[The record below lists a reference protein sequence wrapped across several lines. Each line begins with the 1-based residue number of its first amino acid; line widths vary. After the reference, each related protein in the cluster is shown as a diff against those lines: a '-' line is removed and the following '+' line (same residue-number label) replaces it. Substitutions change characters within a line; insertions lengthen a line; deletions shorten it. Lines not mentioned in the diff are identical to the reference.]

1 MKRIEDLLGQI
12 GDYDCLINGE
22 EVHLVGVLRRVKANI
37 VFQAQIE
44 LEHYR
49 KLDILY
55 DTLQFWGTVNG
66 TPVTLMSV
74 HCSRG
79 SSSYG
84 AKTIA
89 IEFEPYEVIIGR
101 CYKDEPRVNAISASI
116 IALNHM
122 FSSRPLDLIHNF
134 SKDKPYLLKYTY
146 PDKMEVDDQYGH
158 LEIYQTFSQGWTR
171 DEIKHSI
178 VPIIEYRF
186 GHTMSIMDAVGRIAA
201 ARNLFSFFANGYL
214 PLENIKFAD
223 DQSQKFEE
231 LAVCDITLYLNHPED
246 IPLRDEP
253 FLIMTSAFKDNF
265 SQIWKNWLDM
275 YEGAVPIPT
284 LFYEIICNRSTRVNC
299 FLNLVQAIEVY
310 SNQYRGSEVEE
321 LARKR
326 ENTKQEKKPKIY
338 LKYKLEDVFSSFNDC
353 LEIAA
358 GDIPIL
364 AEHVADMRNFYTHY
378 NANRYAEPTYQE
390 MFSATHVLRFVLLAI
405 VYKTLGLS
413 SETIIDARKR
423 VEFQLYYKDIEAI
436 LHYANEQE
444 KNS

>member
-1 MKRIEDLLGQI
+1 MKTIDDLLNQV
-12 GDYDCLINGE
+12 GDYNCLINGE
-22 EVHLVGVLRRVKANI
+22 EVHIVGVLRQEKTDI
-37 VFQAQIE
+37 IFQAQME
-44 LEHYR
+44 MEDYR
-49 KLDILY
+49 KLDRLY
-55 DTLQFWGTVNG
+55 SELQFWGSING
-66 TPVTLMSV
+66 TSVTLMSV
-74 HCSRG
+74 HYRRS

-84 AKTIA
+84 TKTVSV
-89 IEFEPYEVIIGR
+89 EFDPYEIIIGR
-101 CYKDEPRVNAISASI
+101 RYKDEPRVNAISATI

-122 FSSRPLDLIHNF
+122 FSSKPLDLIYDF
-134 SKDKPYLLKYTY
+134 SKDKPYLLKFTY
-146 PDKMEVDDQYGH
+146 PDIIEVDDQYGH
-158 LEIYQTFSQGWTR
+158 LEIYQTFSQEWTR

-186 GHTMSIMDAVGRIAA
+186 SNTMGIMDAVGRIAA

-214 PLENIKFAD
+214 PLENIEFAD

-231 LAVCDITLYLNHPED
+231 LAVCDITLYFNHPEE

-253 FLIMTSAFKDNF
+253 FLLMTSAFKDNF

-284 LFYEIICNRSTRVNC
+284 LFYEIICNRYTRVNC

-310 SNQYRGSEVEE
+310 SGQYRESAVEAV
-321 LARKR
+321 ARKH
-326 ENTKQEKKPKIY
+326 ENTKPGKKPKTY
-338 LKYKLEDVFSSFNDC
+338 LKYILEDVFSSINDC
-353 LEIAA
+353 LEIAD

-378 NANRYAEPTYQE
+378 NVNRYAEPTYQE

-413 SETIIDARKR
+413 SEAIIDARKR
-423 VEFQLYYKDIEAI
+423 VEFQLYYKDIETI
-436 LHYANEQE
+436 LHYADEQE

>member
-1 MKRIEDLLGQI
+1 MGKIDNLLNQI
-12 GDYDCLINGE
+12 GDFDCHIDGK
-22 EVHLVGVLRRVKANI
+22 EVHIVGVLRQDKTDI
-37 VFQAQIE
+37 IFQAQME
-44 LEHYR
+44 MEDYK
-49 KLDILY
+49 KLDRLY
-55 DTLQFWGTVNG
+55 SELQFWGSING
-66 TPVTLMSV
+66 TSVTLMSV
-74 HCSRG
+74 HYRRS

-84 AKTIA
+84 AKTVSV
-89 IEFEPYEVIIGR
+89 EFDPYEVIIGR
-101 CYKDEPRVNAISASI
+101 CYKDEPRVNAISATI

-122 FSSRPLDLIHNF
+122 FSSKPLDLIYDF
-134 SKDKPYLLKYTY
+134 SKDKPYLLKFTY

-186 GHTMSIMDAVGRIAA
+186 SNTMGVMDAVGRIAA

-214 PLENIKFAD
+214 PLENIEFAD
-223 DQSQKFEE
+223 DQSQKFDE
-231 LAVCDITLYLNHPED
+231 LTICDITLYLNHPEE

-310 SNQYRGSEVEE
+310 SGQYRESAVEAV
-321 LARKR
+321 ARKR
-326 ENTKQEKKPKIY
+326 ENTKPGKKPKIY
-338 LKYKLEDVFSSFNDC
+338 LKYILEDVFSSFNDC
-353 LEIAA
+353 LEIAD

-364 AEHVADMRNFYTHY
+364 AHHIADMRNFYTHY
-378 NANRYAEPTYQE
+378 NSGRYVEPSYQE
-390 MFSATHVLRFVLLAI
+390 MFAATHVLRFVLLAI

>member
-1 MKRIEDLLGQI
+1 MKKIDELLDQI

-22 EVHLVGVLRRVKANI
+22 EVHLVGVLHRVKANI

-84 AKTIA
+84 AKTVA

-116 IALNHM
+116 TALNHM
-122 FSSRPLDLIHNF
+122 FSSRPLGLIHGF

-146 PDKMEVDDQYGH
+146 PDKIEVDDQYGH

-171 DEIKHSI
+171 DEIKHGI

-186 GHTMSIMDAVGRIAA
+186 HDPMGIMDAVGRIAA
-201 ARNLFSFFANGYL
+201 VRNLFSFFANGYL
-214 PLENIKFAD
+214 PLENIEFAD
-223 DQSQKFEE
+223 GQSQKIDA
-231 LAVCDITLYLNHPED
+231 LTMCDITLYLNNPEE

-310 SNQYRGSEVEE
+310 SDQYRGLEVEE

-326 ENTKQEKKPKIY
+326 ENTKPEKKPKIF

-353 LEIAA
+353 LEIAD

-364 AEHVADMRNFYTHY
+364 AERIADMRNFYTHY
-378 NANRYAEPTYQE
+378 NSGRYAEPTYQE

-413 SETIIDARKR
+413 SAVIIAARKR
-423 VEFQLYYKDIEAI
+423 VGFQLYYKDIEAI
-436 LHYANEQE
+436 LHYANNQE
-444 KNS
+444 KKS

>member
-1 MKRIEDLLGQI
+1 MKKIDELLDQI

-22 EVHLVGVLRRVKANI
+22 EVHLVGVLHRVKANI

-44 LEHYR
+44 LEQYR

-66 TPVTLMSV
+66 TPVTLMSA
-74 HCSRG
+74 HCNQG

-84 AKTIA
+84 AKTVA
-89 IEFEPYEVIIGR
+89 IEFDPYEIIIGR
-101 CYKDEPRVNAISASI
+101 CYKDEPRVNAIYASI

-122 FSSRPLDLIHNF
+122 FSSRPLDLIHDF
-134 SKDKPYLLKYTY
+134 SEDKPYLLKFTY
-146 PDKMEVDDQYGH
+146 PDKIEVDDQYGH

-186 GHTMSIMDAVGRIAA
+186 NNTIGVMDAVGRITA

-214 PLENIKFAD
+214 PLENIEFAD

-231 LAVCDITLYLNHPED
+231 LAVCDITLCLNHPEEM
-246 IPLRDEP
+246 PLRDEP
-253 FLIMTSAFKDNF
+253 FLIMTSAFKDSF

-364 AEHVADMRNFYTHY
+364 AERIADMRNFYTHY
-378 NANRYAEPTYQE
+378 NSGRYAEPTYQE

-413 SETIIDARKR
+413 SEAIIDARKR
-423 VEFQLYYKDIEAI
+423 VEFQLYYKDIETI
-436 LHYANEQE
+436 LHYADEQE

>member
-1 MKRIEDLLGQI
+1 MGKIDNLLNQV
-12 GDYDCLINGE
+12 GDFDCHIDGK
-22 EVHLVGVLRRVKANI
+22 EVHIVGVLRQEKTDI
-37 VFQAQIE
+37 IFQAQME
-44 LEHYR
+44 MEDYR
-49 KLDILY
+49 KLDRLY
-55 DTLQFWGTVNG
+55 SELQFWGSING
-66 TPVTLMSV
+66 TSVTLMSV
-74 HCSRG
+74 HYRRS

-84 AKTIA
+84 AKTVSV
-89 IEFEPYEVIIGR
+89 EFDPYEIIIGR
-101 CYKDEPRVNAISASI
+101 RYKDEPRVNAISASI

-122 FSSRPLDLIHNF
+122 FSSRPLDLIHDF
-134 SKDKPYLLKYTY
+134 SEDKPYLLKFTY
-146 PDKMEVDDQYGH
+146 PDKIEVDDQYGH

-186 GHTMSIMDAVGRIAA
+186 NNTIGVMDAVGRIAV
-201 ARNLFSFFANGYL
+201 ARNLFSFLANGYL
-214 PLENIKFAD
+214 PLENIEFAD

-231 LAVCDITLYLNHPED
+231 LAVCDITLCLNHPEE

-364 AEHVADMRNFYTHY
+364 AERIADMRNFYTHY
-378 NANRYAEPTYQE
+378 NSGRYAEPTNQE

-436 LHYANEQE
+436 LHYANDQE